1 MMTNYFLIHPTK
13 FTTVCGLAALLVYGA
28 AGETP
33 GRVEVVEVSGTTE
46 FEAPTNMPAVSVKG
60 KSGAAQGRVTLSREP
75 DGILLEHIEASIPI
89 KSLSTGMAVRDEH
102 MRKYVFTA
110 ADGRA
115 PDLRFEADKAEC
127 SGRAGGQEFTC
138 QVSGNLSIR
147 AIARPLAIHLKV
159 RQTSGQPAFKATGEA
174 VVKLSDYEIPQPS
187 QFGVKISN
195 EVKLRLEFTARPRP
209 AESSSL
215 GGAR

>member
-1 MMTNYFLIHPTK
+1 MTNYFLIHPTK
-13 FTTVCGLAALLVYGA
+13 FTAVCALAALLVSGA
-28 AGETP
+28 AGESL
-33 GRVEVVEVSGTTE
+33 GREEVVEISGTTE
-46 FEAPTNMPAVSVKG
+46 FEAPTNMPAISVKG
-60 KSGAAQGRVTLSREP
+60 KSSAAQGRVIVSREP

-110 ADGRA
+110 ADGQA
-115 PDLRFEADKAEC
+115 PDLRFEADRAEC
-127 SGRAGGQEFTC
+127 SGRAGSQEFNC

-147 AIARPLAIHLKV
+147 AVSRPFAIHLKV
-159 RQTSGQPAFKATGEA
+159 RQTGGQPAFKAAGEA
-174 VVKLSDYEIPQPS
+174 VVKLSDYEIPQPT

-195 EVKLRLEFTARPRP
+195 EVKLRLEFIARQRP

-215 GGAR
+215 GEVR

>member
-1 MMTNYFLIHPTK
+1 MTNYFLIYPTR
-13 FTTVCGLAALLVYGA
+13 FTTVCALAALLVSGA
-28 AGETP
+28 AGESL
-33 GRVEVVEVSGTTE
+33 GREEVVEISGTTE
-46 FEAPTNMPAVSVKG
+46 FEVPTNMPAVSIKG
-60 KSGAAQGRVTLSREP
+60 KSGAAQGRVTVSREP
-75 DGILLEHIEASIPI
+75 GGILLEHIEASIPI

-115 PDLRFEADKAEC
+115 PDLRFEAGKAEC
-127 SGRAGGQEFTC
+127 SGRAGSQEYTC
-138 QVSGNLSIR
+138 QVLGNLSIR
-147 AIARPLAIHLKV
+147 DIARPLAIHLKV
-159 RQTSGQPAFKATGEA
+159 RQTSGQLSFKAAGEA

-215 GGAR
+215 GGVR

>member
-1 MMTNYFLIHPTK
+1 MTNYFLIHTTK
-13 FTTVCGLAALLVYGA
+13 FTTVCAFLICGA
-28 AGETP
+28 AAETL
-33 GRVEVVEVSGTTE
+33 GREEVVEIGGTAE

-60 KSGAAQGRVTLSREP
+60 KSGAAQGRVTVSSQP
-75 DGILLEHIEASIPI
+75 DGLLLEHIEASIPI
-89 KSLSTGMAVRDEH
+89 KSLTTGMAVRDEH

-115 PDLRFEADKAEC
+115 PDLRFEAGKAEC
-127 SGRAGGQEFTC
+127 SGRAGSQEFVC
-138 QVSGNLSIR
+138 QVSGSLSIR
-147 AIARPLAIHLKV
+147 DIARPLAIHLKV
-159 RQTSGQPAFKATGEA
+159 RQTSGQLSFKAAGEA

-215 GGAR
+215 GGVR